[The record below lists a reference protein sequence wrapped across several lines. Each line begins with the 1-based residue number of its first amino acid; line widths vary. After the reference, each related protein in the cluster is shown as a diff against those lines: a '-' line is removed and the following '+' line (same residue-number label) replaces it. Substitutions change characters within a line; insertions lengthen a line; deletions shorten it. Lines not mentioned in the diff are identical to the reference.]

1 VLVDSH
7 CHLADAAFEPDLE
20 AVIDRA
26 RAAALGTALC
36 VVDAGSAEE
45 AVRAVRVAQAWP
57 GVQFAVGV
65 HPHQAGD
72 YAGRVDEAALA
83 VGRALETL
91 AGARAVGEIGLDFH
105 YDFAPPAVQREV
117 LAAQAGLAA
126 ARGLPVVIHAREAEE
141 EVLDLLQR
149 EGGGQLR
156 GVFHC
161 YTGDVPTV
169 RRVLDL
175 GFHVGIGGIV
185 TFPRGENVRDIARFA
200 PLDRLLVETDSPFL
214 APVPFRGKRN
224 EPAWVAHVA
233 RTLADLLGLPPE
245 AVAEQTTQ
253 NFTALFGA

>member
-7 CHLADAAFEPDLE
+7 CHLADAAFEADLP
-20 AVIDRA
+20 AVVGRA
-26 RAAALGTALC
+26 RAAGLGAALC
-36 VVDAGSAEE
+36 IVDAGSPEE
-45 AVRAVRVAQAWP
+45 SGRAARVAEAWP
-57 GVQFAVGV
+57 EVRFAAGV
-65 HPHQAGD
+65 HPHQAGE
-72 YAGRVDEAALA
+72 YAGRVDEAAA
-83 VGRALETL
+83 VVSRALETL

-105 YDFAPPAVQREV
+105 YDFSAPDVQREV
-117 LAAQAGLAA
+117 LAAQASLAA
-126 ARGLPVVIHAREAEE
+126 ARDLPVVVHAREAER

-149 EGGGQLR
+149 EGGGRLG

-161 YTGDVPTV
+161 YTGDVPTA

-185 TFPRGENVRDIARFA
+185 TFPRGDNVREIARFV

-224 EPAWVAHVA
+224 EPAWVVHVA
-233 RTLADLLGLPPE
+233 RTVGDLLGLGPE
-245 AVAEQTTQ
+245 AVAEQTTR